1 MHKKLTDRQ
10 YEEILYDVLRDLGGT
25 KLKSAVH
32 EFVMLL
38 ANDHKLTH
46 ADHIITEFVRIVKKK
61 EGVVELTITSARPLE
76 PATKKNITRVF
87 GGTVELTEEVDESL
101 IGGFIAKTRDMIMD
115 VSIKGRLNQLKLF
128 LSK

>member
-10 YEEILYDVLRDLGGT
+10 YEEILYDVMRDLNT
-25 KLKSAVH
+25 AKLKSAVH

-38 ANDHKLTH
+38 ANDHRLTH
-46 ADHIITEFVRIVKKK
+46 ADHIISEFVRIAKKK
-61 EGVVELTITSARPLE
+61 DGVVELTLTSARPLE
-76 PATKKNITRVF
+76 SGVRQKITSVF
-87 GGTVELTEEVDESL
+87 GSTVELTERVDESL
-101 IGGFIAKTRDMIMD
+101 IGGFVAKTRDMIMD

>member
-1 MHKKLTDRQ
+1 MHKLTDRQ
-10 YEEILYDVLRDLGGT
+10 YEEILYDVLRDLEGT

-46 ADHIITEFVRIVKKK
+46 ADHIISEFVRIAKKK
-61 EGVVELTITSARPLE
+61 QGVVELTITSARTLSE
-76 PATKKNITRVF
+76 QVKKTITRIF
-87 GGTVELTEEVDESL
+87 GDNVELTEQVDPSL
-101 IGGFIAKTRDMIMD
+101 IGGFVARTTDMIMD
-115 VSIKGRLNQLKLF
+115 VSVKGRLKKLQLF

>member
-1 MHKKLTDRQ
+1 MHKLTDRQ
-10 YEEILYDVLRDLGGT
+10 YEEILYDVLRDLEGA

-46 ADHIITEFVRIVKKK
+46 ADHIISEFVRIAKKK
-61 EGVVELTITSARPLE
+61 QGVVELTITSARALSDQV
-76 PATKKNITRVF
+76 KKTITRIF
-87 GGTVELTEEVDESL
+87 GDNVELTEQVDPSL
-101 IGGFIAKTRDMIMD
+101 IGGFVARTTDMIMD
-115 VSIKGRLNQLKLF
+115 VSIKGRLKKLQLF